1 MDLLS
6 FDLNLLLAFDAI
18 YRRQSLSAAA
28 QELNLTQ
35 PAMSAALRRMR
46 LHFDNLLFVRTSR
59 GMRPTPFADDIAPK
73 VAHVLEV
80 LRKMDQPTAFSP
92 ETTDIHYRVY
102 INDVGLTVFM
112 PLVMA
117 HLRQNA
123 PRARLTVVDL
133 RPDEVVEAL
142 DSGNI
147 DLAIG
152 YFLGMP
158 NWARQQNLLRTNYVC
173 VTSKHH
179 PTIGRSLSLEQFVS
193 CRHAMYASSG
203 SLHYA
208 VEQVLA
214 RHSLTRD
221 VALTVP
227 RFVALPFL
235 VAENDLIVTLPE
247 DIGHLF
253 QQLIGVR
260 VFKPPLALPDF
271 QIKQYWHERLHAEP
285 AYRWFRGVV
294 HQVATARAWWQPQGP
309 RERRARAA

>member
-80 LRKMDQPTAFSP
+80 LRKMDQSATFLP

-112 PLVMA
+112 PLVIA
-117 HLRQNA
+117 HMRQHA
-123 PRARLTVVDL
+123 PRARLTIVDL

-142 DSGNI
+142 DGGNI

-173 VTSKHH
+173 VTGKNH
-179 PTIGRSLSLEQFVS
+179 PTIGRTLSLEDFVS

-208 VEQVLA
+208 VEQALA
-214 RHSLTRD
+214 QHSLTRD

-227 RFVALPFL
+227 RFAALPFL

-247 DIGHLF
+247 DIGYLF
-253 QQLIGVR
+253 QHLIGVR
-260 VFKPPLALPDF
+260 VFTPPLPLPDF

-294 HQVATARAWWQPQGP
+294 QQIASARPWWRPGTARDK
-309 RERRARAA
+309 RARTA